1 MDTEERARELSFLAY
16 EVKEIEE
23 AQLSVGEDTRLEE
36 QYRRFANAKKI
47 MDAISAAGAA
57 TGGDGGTGENASELI
72 SRALR
77 EVSSVSAY
85 EERIAQMEQMLTDID
100 NLLSDFN
107 HEISS
112 YLSGEEFD
120 DEVFYQTE
128 KRLDEI
134 NHLKSKY
141 GNTMEEILQSAEEKN
156 KAYCRITGL

>member
-1 MDTEERARELSFLAY
+1 
-16 EVKEIEE
+16 
-23 AQLSVGEDTRLEE
+23 
-36 QYRRFANAKKI
+36 

-57 TGGDGGTGENASELI
+57 TGGDGGTGENASELV

-120 DEVFYQTE
+120 DESFYPDRKE
-128 KRLDEI
+128 GLSEI
-134 NHLKSKY
+134 NHLKSKVWKY
-141 GNTMEEILQSAEEKN
+141 DGRDSAVSGRKN

>member
-1 MDTEERARELSFLAY
+1 
-16 EVKEIEE
+16 
-23 AQLSVGEDTRLEE
+23 
-36 QYRRFANAKKI
+36 

-134 NHLKSKY
+134 NHLKSIFIKPFNNVFALMPIHVSFDIDLNY
-141 GNTMEEILQSAEEKN
+141 LVSN
-156 KAYCRITGL
+156 

>member
-1 MDTEERARELSFLAY
+1 
-16 EVKEIEE
+16 
-23 AQLSVGEDTRLEE
+23 
-36 QYRRFANAKKI
+36 

-85 EERIAQMEQMLTDID
+85 EDRIAQMEQMLTDID

-112 YLSGEEFD
+112 YLSGRNLMTKSFIRP
-120 DEVFYQTE
+120 
-128 KRLDEI
+128 KRGLMR
-134 NHLKSKY
+134 S
-141 GNTMEEILQSAEEKN
+141 
-156 KAYCRITGL
+156 IT

>member
-120 DEVFYQTE
+120 DESFIRP
-128 KRLDEI
+128 KRGLMR
-134 NHLKSKY
+134 S
-141 GNTMEEILQSAEEKN
+141 
-156 KAYCRITGL
+156 IT

>member
-36 QYRRFANAKKI
+36 QYRRFANAKKDHGCHI
-47 MDAISAAGAA
+47 GCRCSYR
-57 TGGDGGTGENASELI
+57 GDGGTGENASELI

-112 YLSGEEFD
+112 YLSGRNLMTKSFIRP
-120 DEVFYQTE
+120 
-128 KRLDEI
+128 KRGLMR
-134 NHLKSKY
+134 S
-141 GNTMEEILQSAEEKN
+141 
-156 KAYCRITGL
+156 IT